1 MRAVAPQLA
10 ERGITINALCPG
22 FADTPIVDDELR
34 AWVAAQGIPLLSPEA
49 VAEAALA
56 AARSGE
62 TGEAWVVQPGREPLV
77 YEFRGVPGPR

>member
-1 MRAVAPQLA
+1 MRIAF
-10 ERGITINALCPG
+10 

-34 AWVAAQGIPLLSPEA
+34 AMVADEGWPLIRPET
-49 VAEAALA
+49 VAEAALT

-62 TGEAWVVQPGREPLV
+62 TGQAWVVQVGRRPLV